1 MAGPIARKPVPDL
14 ATIVR
19 APKALLHDHLDGG
32 LRPATVIDLASEHG
46 YTGLPTTD
54 VDDLTAWFRRGADRK
69 SLELYL
75 ETFAHT
81 FGVMQWPDAIARV
94 AAECAEDLAA
104 DGVVYA
110 EVRMAPELC
119 TEQGLTLDE
128 AVEAMLEGFRIGT
141 ERASAAG
148 HHIVMKLLVTA
159 MRQAAR
165 SVEVAECA
173 VRWRDAGVVGFDVA
187 GPEKGFPPTRYLDA
201 FEYIRRENFHITIH
215 AGESF
220 GLPSIWEAVQF
231 AGAERLG
238 HGVRIVDDITERP
251 DGSIGLGRL
260 AAFVRDR
267 RIPLEMCPT
276 SNVHTGAAASIAE
289 HPLDLLRRL
298 RFRVTVNTDNRL
310 MSGVSLSS
318 EFAALDEAF
327 AIGLGEMEW
336 LTLNA
341 LKSAFAPFDE
351 RLRLINEIVKPG
363 YAHLRAE
370 QTRVVVS

>member
-1 MAGPIARKPVPDL
+1 MEAIA
-14 ATIVR
+14 R

-32 LRPATVIDLASEHG
+32 LRPLTIVDLAAEFG
-46 YTGLPTTD
+46 YDGLPTTD
-54 VDDLTAWFRRGADRK
+54 PGELAAHIREGADRK

-81 FGVMQWPDAIARV
+81 VGVMQERDAIIRV

-110 EVRMAPELC
+110 EIRMAPELC
-119 TEQGLTLDE
+119 TARGLTLDE
-128 AVEAMLEGFRIGT
+128 VQAAILEGYRLG
-141 ERASAAG
+141 EARAAAAG
-148 HHIVMKLLVTA
+148 RPIVVRSLVTA

-173 VRWRDAGVVGFDVA
+173 IRWRDDGVVGFDIA
-187 GPEKGFPPTRYLDA
+187 GPEKGYPPTRYLDA
-201 FEYIRRENFHITIH
+201 FETIRRANFHITIH

-220 GLPSIWEAVQF
+220 GLPSIWEALQF

-238 HGVRIVDDITERP
+238 HGVRIVDDITVRD
-251 DGSIGLGRL
+251 DGTVQLGRL

-267 RIPLEMCPT
+267 RVPLEMCPS

-289 HPLDLLRRL
+289 HPIDLLRRL

-310 MSGVSLSS
+310 MSGVSMSS

-327 AIGLGEMEW
+327 GIGLGEMEW
-336 LTLNA
+336 LTINA

-351 RLRLINEIVKPG
+351 RLRLINEVVKPG

-370 QTRVVVS
+370 ESRVAVG

>member
-1 MAGPIARKPVPDL
+1 MLEA
-14 ATIVR
+14 ATIVK
-19 APKALLHDHLDGG
+19 APKAMLHDHLDGG
-32 LRPATVIDLASEHG
+32 LRPATVIDLAAEYG
-46 YTGLPTTD
+46 YTALPTTD
-54 VDDLTAWFRRGADRK
+54 VDDLATWFRRGADRK

-75 ETFAHT
+75 DTFAHT
-81 FGVMQWPDAIARV
+81 FGVMQERDAIVRV

-119 TEQGLTLDE
+119 TERGLTLDE
-128 AVEAMLEGFRIGT
+128 VQESILAGYAIGEA
-141 ERASAAG
+141 RAAAAG
-148 HHIVMKLLVTA
+148 HPIVVRSIVTA

-187 GPEKGFPPTRYLDA
+187 GPEKGYPPARYLDA

-238 HGVRIVDDITERP
+238 HGVRIVDDITARP
-251 DGSIGLGRL
+251 DGSVQLGRL

-276 SNVHTGAAASIAE
+276 SNVHTGAAPSIEA
-289 HPLDLLRRL
+289 HPIDLLRRL
-298 RFRVTVNTDNRL
+298 RFRVTLNTDNRL

-327 AIGLGEMEW
+327 GIGLGEMEW
-336 LTLNA
+336 LTINA

-363 YAHLRAE
+363 YARLRAE
-370 QTRVVVS
+370 ESRVAVG